1 MVFAPFEVSSHDST
15 SAGRYATIVSA
26 KEEAAPPATS
36 MPDRGEP
43 GPGPAAAAGRRLA
56 LGYVPD
62 PGKLEVSGI
71 VNTYIEAMRELVG
84 SRRIFVPGVRVL
96 IVNDAGEV
104 LLQRRTDLRQWGLPA
119 GAAELD
125 ESAADAVTR
134 EVMEETSLR
143 VLEIEPM
150 ALYSG
155 PDQQFKYPNGD
166 EVQCFA
172 LAVIVRRWEGQP
184 RPDGAE
190 GSEVRFFPLSQL
202 PADLVPIHRRTL
214 DDYRHY
220 AGRFLLR

>member
-1 MVFAPFEVSSHDST
+1 
-15 SAGRYATIVSA
+15 
-26 KEEAAPPATS
+26 
-36 MPDRGEP
+36 
-43 GPGPAAAAGRRLA
+43 
-56 LGYVPD
+56 
-62 PGKLEVSGI
+62 
-71 VNTYIEAMRELVG
+71 VNTYVESMREWVG

-104 LLQRRTDLRQWGLPA
+104 LLQRRTDIRQWGLPA
-119 GAAELD
+119 GAVELD

-134 EVMEETSLR
+134 EAAEETSLR
-143 VLEIEPM
+143 VLDMEPM

-155 PDQQFKYPNGD
+155 PDQRFTYPNGD
-166 EVQCFA
+166 EVQCFT

-190 GSEVRFFPLSQL
+190 GSEVRFFPRSQL
-202 PADLVPIHRRTL
+202 PADLVSIHRRTL